1 MSRKIILTALAAAV
15 VVGVLIYNS
24 EAMREARFVSA
35 LVDRNIEARGG
46 LEAWEAVGAL
56 SLAGQMD
63 LGQGMV
69 VPYTLEQ
76 KRPGKMCLKFEFDSE
91 LSKQCSDGETGWKI
105 TPFRGRYKK
114 LPQPMTEAELRETVD
129 SSDPYGLLYDYSDRG
144 HDIEL
149 VGKETVDGREIYKL
163 QVTLPRGG
171 VRSLYIDAE
180 TALETRLETRRE
192 IVGREQLV
200 ETRYVEWMEIEGLL
214 IPSRQETRIAGED
227 ESHFITVESVIVN
240 PTLDDSDFA
249 MPGSV
254 NASNGSP
261 SSNAS

>member
-1 MSRKIILTALAAAV
+1 MSRKVVLAVLAAAM

-24 EAMREARFVSA
+24 EAMREARFVKA
-35 LVDRNIEARGG
+35 LVERNIEARGG
-46 LEAWEAVGAL
+46 LAAWEAVEAL

-76 KRPGKMCLKFEFDSE
+76 KRPGKMCLEFEFDAE

-114 LPQPMTEAELRETVD
+114 VPQPMTEAELRETVD
-129 SSDPYGLLYDYSDRG
+129 SSDPYGLLYDFSGRG
-144 HDIEL
+144 HKIEL
-149 VGKETVDGREIYKL
+149 VGQEIVDGREIYKL

-171 VRSLYIDAE
+171 IRWLYVNSE
-180 TALETRLETRRE
+180 TALETRLETNRE

-200 ETRYVEWMEIEGLL
+200 ETRYVDWMEIEGLL
-214 IPSRQETRIAGED
+214 IPSRQETRIAGDD
-227 ESHFITVESVIVN
+227 ESHFITVESVIIN
-240 PTLDDSDFA
+240 PALEDSDFA
-249 MPGSV
+249 MPKPV
-254 NASNGSP
+254 NASNGSS